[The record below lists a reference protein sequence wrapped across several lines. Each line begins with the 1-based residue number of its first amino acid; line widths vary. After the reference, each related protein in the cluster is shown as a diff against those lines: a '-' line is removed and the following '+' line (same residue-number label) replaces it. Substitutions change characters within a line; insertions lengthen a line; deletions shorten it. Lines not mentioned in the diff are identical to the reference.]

1 MDATAKTGL
10 TAAIAVRKAQ
20 LTIPEATVISVSFLL
35 ISETADN

>member
-1 MDATAKTGL
+1 MDAAMETAL
-10 TAAIAVRKAQ
+10 TAAIAVRKVQ